1 MDATPYALVAVSTVS
16 HAYWNYVL
24 KRANGGAAFVGLS
37 KVVEVVVFAPLFV
50 IALSRLSAPI
60 PGVGLLIAVGALL
73 VLINYAALS
82 RAYALADLSI
92 VYPISRA
99 STLVVLPLLG
109 FLAFGERLSAL
120 GFIAVGVIIAGIA
133 VMQLPSLT
141 RSGVASLVPQ
151 LRSAGVTFALVAALA
166 AAAYTIWDKRA
177 VQAMPAFVYFY
188 GYTVFV
194 ALAYVGFLLYRGGA
208 APLGREWRAKR
219 WPIVQVGV
227 LNTVTYMLV
236 LIALRAGTSSYV
248 IAVRQLSIAWGV
260 LLGAWRLGETVGTP
274 RRVGLVLLLMG
285 CILVAMSK

>member
-1 MDATPYALVAVSTVS
+1 MDETAYALVAISTLS

-50 IALSRLSAPI
+50 IALAQVSAPI
-60 PGVGLLIAVGALL
+60 PGAGLLITVGALL

-99 STLVVLPLLG
+99 ATLVVLPLFGL
-109 FLAFGERLSAL
+109 LAFGERLSAL
-120 GFIAVGVIIAGIA
+120 GAVAVGLIIVGIA

-141 RSGVASLVPQ
+141 RSGMASLIPQ
-151 LRSAGVTFALVAALA
+151 LRSAGVAFAFVAALA
-166 AAAYTIWDKRA
+166 AAAYTVWDKRA
-177 VQAMPAFVYFY
+177 VQSMPAFVYFY

-194 ALAYVGFLLYRGGA
+194 ALAYAGFLLRKDGTRA
-208 APLGREWRAKR
+208 LATEWRAKR

-260 LLGAWRLGETVGTP
+260 LLGAWKLGETIGMP
-274 RRVGLVLLLMG
+274 RRVGLTMLLAG